1 MPYKFKVAITTD
13 LGSCV
18 DESFSANSAQ
28 QISDNMPDGVTI
40 YETTL
45 IRAMQGDPVT
55 DEEVFLDLQSIVSN
69 IEYASTM
76 TPEKV
81 AAEHAE
87 TRRALSR
94 LTVRFR

>member
-1 MPYKFKVAITTD
+1 MPYKFKVAVTTD
-13 LGSCV
+13 LGWCI
-18 DESFSANSAQ
+18 DESFSANSVQ
-28 QISDNMPDGVTI
+28 QIRDCMPDGVTI

-45 IRAMQGDPVT
+45 IKAHPGTPIE
-55 DEEVFLDLQSIVSN
+55 DEEVFLDLQSMVSN

-87 TRRALSR
+87 TVRALSK
-94 LTVRFR
+94 LTVRLR